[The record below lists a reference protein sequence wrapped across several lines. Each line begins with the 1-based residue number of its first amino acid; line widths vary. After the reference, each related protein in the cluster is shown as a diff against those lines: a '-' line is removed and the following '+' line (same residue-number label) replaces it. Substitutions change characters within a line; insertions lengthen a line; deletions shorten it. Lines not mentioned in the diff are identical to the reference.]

1 MVFHWL
7 LLYFK
12 IFWIHIFQKQIRLG
26 IVCKS
31 IGFWQ
36 IILMKCRTLIFLK
49 IQRLHRNFHL
59 LLSDILTLL
68 YIYSFMENS
77 IGLKRVNIYTSLPGK
92 VNPFSNIEIHCMTIP
107 DFQFSFFGSCC
118 LKFTSRW
125 GRHVLKKKPRI
136 WLVKKYGHQ
145 GPAKL
150 VLCICRRNIYL
161 SFCHV
166 FLYLE

>member
-12 IFWIHIFQKQIRLG
+12 IFRIHIFQKQIRLG

-36 IILMKCRTLIFLK
+36 IFLMKCRTLIFLK
-49 IQRLHRNFHL
+49 IQRLHRIFSSASFWH
-59 LLSDILTLL
+59 S
-68 YIYSFMENS
+68 YIIVHYSFMENS

-107 DFQFSFFGSCC
+107 DFQFSFFDSCC

-136 WLVKKYGHQ
+136 WLVQKYGHQ
-145 GPAKL
+145 GPA
-150 VLCICRRNIYL
+150 
-161 SFCHV
+161 
-166 FLYLE
+166 